1 MSSAR
6 KPSTDDLTRREEV
19 ADDEVASYN
28 FGEGVKVVA
37 MDGWDTSDL
46 NDLTKI
52 VYVEYDDD
60 KPDDDSHKVSF
71 HVRFDAE
78 GAVDD
83 AYALEMRHGNDIGSR
98 GTAVKSQAEASAR
111 GMRPG

>member
-1 MSSAR
+1 MSSA
-6 KPSTDDLTRREEV
+6 PATFTDDLTHREQL
-19 ADDEVASYN
+19 ADEEVASYD

-37 MDGWDTSDL
+37 KDGWDTSDL
-46 NDLTKI
+46 NDLTQI

-60 KPDDDSHKVSF
+60 KPEDDSHKVSF

-83 AYALEMRHGNDIGSR
+83 AYGLEMRHGNDIGSR
-98 GTAVKSQAEASAR
+98 GTPKEPQAGGGR
-111 GMRPG
+111 GMRPA